1 MSVVV
6 DYVMISEIFSM
17 VLGIVVI
24 WASAEIIIRASQE
37 IACRFKISETFIGL
51 TILSIGTSLP
61 ELGTHIV
68 ASVNILKG
76 IDLSGLAIGT
86 NIGSNIAQITV
97 ILGIVAISMK
107 VHSTHSFLKKDY
119 VAMMGSILL
128 LFLLSFDGYI
138 SGVEGFVLVFL
149 YLAYLWYLAKA
160 ENFIG
165 KIEKCETKRKTIIH
179 ALMIPVGVVL
189 LLFFS
194 SLVVANAQVVADQ
207 LHVSQSLIGALII
220 GVGTCLPEFVG
231 ALVALGRKSTGM
243 SVGILVGSN
252 ITNPLFIIGIGA
264 LISGYTVGW
273 RILFF
278 DLPVWFLISIIAFIF
293 FWTKM
298 KVDRNEAIALI
309 SIYVVYFYIRAV
321 YIG

>member
-1 MSVVV
+1 
-6 DYVMISEIFSM
+6 MIPEIFSL
-17 VLGIVVI
+17 VLGIIVI
-24 WASAEIIIRASQE
+24 WASAEIIIKASQE

-61 ELGTHIV
+61 ELGTHLV
-68 ASVNILKG
+68 ASMSILKG
-76 IDLSGLAIGT
+76 VDLSGIAMGT

-97 ILGIVAISMK
+97 ILGIVALFMK
-107 VHSTHSFLKKDY
+107 VHSTRAFLKKDY
-119 VAMMGSILL
+119 TAMVGSIIL
-128 LFLLSFDGYI
+128 LFLFSLDGYI
-138 SGVEGFVLVFL
+138 SRIEGFVLVFL

-165 KIEKCETKRKTIIH
+165 KVEKCETKRKTIIH
-179 ALMIPVGVVL
+179 TLMIPVGILL

-194 SLVVANAQVVADQ
+194 NLVVANALIVAEKFN
-207 LHVSQSLIGALII
+207 VSQSLIGALII
-220 GVGTCLPEFVG
+220 GVGTCLPELVG
-231 ALVALGRKSTGM
+231 ALVAVSKKSLGM

-252 ITNPLFIIGIGA
+252 ITNPLFIVGIGA
-264 LISGYTVGW
+264 LVSGYTVGW

-278 DLPVWFLISIIAFIF
+278 DLPVWFLISLVALVF

-298 KVDRNEAIALI
+298 RLDKHEAIALI
-309 SIYVVYFYIRAV
+309 MIYFVYFYVRIV